1 LEIHFLVFL
10 IHFVYISRCPF
21 SLARMVKLTDD
32 DQVLYRANHADC
44 TEYPMFGK
52 EMDLRPGMSRNY
64 QVFDPLDFLASVTQ
78 HIPNKGEHQIRYY
91 GFYSNKSRGMR
102 KGKKQTA
109 NADTSKEPLP
119 EYQRKWKMTW
129 AALIKCVFEVDPL
142 KCPKCG
148 TEMRIIS
155 FIEAKTQADVLKS
168 ILKHCGLWK
177 EKEPRPPPHQID
189 KTPQIEY
196 EEPQYDYSFFTRQAG
211 TM

>member
-1 LEIHFLVFL
+1 MYYERG
-10 IHFVYISRCPF
+10 SF
-21 SLARMVKLTDD
+21 SLARMIKLTEDD
-32 DQVLYRANHADC
+32 KVLYRANHANC
-44 TEYPMFGK
+44 TRYPMFGK

-91 GFYSNKSRGMR
+91 GWYSNKSRGMR

-109 NADTSKEPLP
+109 NADANKEPLT

-129 AALIKCVFEVDPL
+129 AALIKCVYEVGPL

-148 TEMRIIS
+148 EDMTIVS
-155 FIEAKTQADVLKS
+155 FIEAKTQADVIKR

-177 EKEPRPPPHQID
+177 EKEPRPPPPKTD
-189 KTPQIEY
+189 KPQIEY
-196 EEPQYDYSFFTRQAG
+196 EEPQYDYSFFDNVCA
-211 TM
+211 